1 MQTYNPIANN
11 SVCIPAWLDDF
22 IFNTLAAVYEP
33 QNKNLV
39 VLEWSKTEIL
49 KYLGTYFPRSFAEAL
64 CIFSKYF
71 SKRHEEYKN
80 ISELSLFDFGCGTG
94 GEIVGFALSISRI
107 MPQIK
112 KINVYAFD
120 GNQHA
125 LPVLERILVLTAS
138 KIRIDIETHILPI
151 QIDDFY
157 DMKVLED
164 ILTKKFDFIISFK
177 SICEFVTKQQLD
189 TSNPYEYFLDTFLLK
204 LSNIGIICIADVSCL
219 NCVSN
224 EWLPGMMDKAIAS
237 CNKVDILERNA
248 GFNECYYIRHSRK
261 RIDVSKIFWRI
272 LKPRG

>member
-1 MQTYNPIANN
+1 MIQSFNNN

-33 QNKNLV
+33 QNKRLV
-39 VLEWSKTEIL
+39 VLDWSKTEIR

-71 SKRHEEYKN
+71 SQRHEEYKN

-125 LPVLERILVLTAS
+125 LPVLERILALTAS
-138 KIRIDIETHILPI
+138 EICIDIDTHILPI

-157 DMKVLED
+157 DIE
-164 ILTKKFDFIISFK
+164 ILNNIITKKFDFIISFK
-177 SICEFVTKQQLD
+177 SICEFITKQQLNI
-189 TSNPYEYFLDTFLLK
+189 SNPYEYFLDTFLTK
-204 LSNIGIICIADVSCL
+204 LSDLGVMCIVDVSFL

-224 EWLPGMMDKAIAS
+224 EWLPRMMDKAINS
-237 CNKVDILERNA
+237 CDKADIIDRNTN
-248 GFNECYYIRHSRK
+248 FNECYYISHSRK
-261 RIDVSKIFWRI
+261 KEDISKVFWRI
-272 LKPRG
+272 LKLRG